1 MNKIEPKKVKEPKA
15 KKEPKKK
22 EPKEK
27 PAKKEEPKKEEPK
40 KEEPK
45 KQETV
50 ADMTPR
56 FLLRAYFLLL
66 NCRTFQGVSQSKV
79 NAERVAQDKK
89 ELEFLKNKYNFSKK
103 EDIKPEIE
111 KHMKMTNM
119 KLKDWT
125 TIYTPYEQEYKCFS
139 KGYKPLHKYLLKLV
153 EEETATRKPAP
164 KEEPKPAKKEEDKKE
179 KTPEKI
185 KEKVKIIEKITEKM
199 KVNKEKN
206 KKLQDKIEKM
216 VDKVPDKFQI
226 ALIEK
231 LADVDCSHL
240 EVKELHG
247 TEKERKKQFMKQA
260 LLLHPDK
267 NPKECKEEAEKAFKK
282 LQEMYKGEDKKK
294 DSPKTPPQS
303 PKYFKPKPKEEHEKE
318 LLKALEV
325 IKIQFKKMD
334 NARVE
339 KRRDDARKESEIL
352 QDMQFEAQQYISTK
366 KLRKLYD
373 NFIDKK
379 LVYTPMRRERPT
391 KE

>member
-1 MNKIEPKKVKEPKA
+1 MHVFEHFEKTQLRKIIRNYNLHVKIARYSKLDKDELIKHMHNYLFINNEGRIMVKDEVLNKADDEMNKVEVKKVKEPKA

-27 PAKKEEPKKEEPK
+27 PAKKEEPKPEPK

-139 KGYKPLHKYLLKLV
+139 KGYKKLHNYLIKL
-153 EEETATRKPAP
+153 EEEERKPAP
-164 KEEPKPAKKEEDKKE
+164 KKESPKPPAKAKKEPKPKPAKKEKPAPIPKAKK
-179 KTPEKI
+179 
-185 KEKVKIIEKITEKM
+185 
-199 KVNKEKN
+199 
-206 KKLQDKIEKM
+206 
-216 VDKVPDKFQI
+216 
-226 ALIEK
+226 
-231 LADVDCSHL
+231 
-240 EVKELHG
+240 
-247 TEKERKKQFMKQA
+247 
-260 LLLHPDK
+260 
-267 NPKECKEEAEKAFKK
+267 
-282 LQEMYKGEDKKK
+282 
-294 DSPKTPPQS
+294 
-303 PKYFKPKPKEEHEKE
+303 
-318 LLKALEV
+318 
-325 IKIQFKKMD
+325 
-334 NARVE
+334 
-339 KRRDDARKESEIL
+339 
-352 QDMQFEAQQYISTK
+352 
-366 KLRKLYD
+366 
-373 NFIDKK
+373 
-379 LVYTPMRRERPT
+379 
-391 KE
+391 